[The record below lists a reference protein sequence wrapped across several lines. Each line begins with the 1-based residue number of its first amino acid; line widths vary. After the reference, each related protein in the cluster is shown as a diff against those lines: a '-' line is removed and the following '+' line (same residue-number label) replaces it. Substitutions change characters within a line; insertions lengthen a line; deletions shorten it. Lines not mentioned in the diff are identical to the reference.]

1 MKWIVYTQSVQ
12 TIILS
17 EQIYFP
23 HDQIHH
29 VTESHMDEKSIQ
41 CKIDQFQN
49 LHCKLTF
56 KKRPL
61 VKFAVVLKKNTYH
74 YLKRLLKY
82 NFLFQHEYLWKAS
95 LYSSTSAKTIY
106 HERLKTELDI
116 RIHLFSI
123 KPDSKSISKIKKTMP
138 LFTLLFI
145 LENIEVFHKIIIYS
159 NM

>member
-17 EQIYFP
+17 EQNYFP
-23 HDQIHH
+23 HDQRHH

-56 KKRPL
+56 KKLLL
-61 VKFAVVLKKNTYH
+61 VEFAVVLKKNTYH

-82 NFLFQHEYLWKAS
+82 NFLFQLEYLWEAS
-95 LYSSTSAKTIY
+95 LYWSTSAKTLY

-123 KPDSKSISKIKKTMP
+123 KPDSKSISKIKNSA
-138 LFTLLFI
+138 TLHIAFY
-145 LENIEVFHKIIIYS
+145 FGKYS
-159 NM
+159 CFS